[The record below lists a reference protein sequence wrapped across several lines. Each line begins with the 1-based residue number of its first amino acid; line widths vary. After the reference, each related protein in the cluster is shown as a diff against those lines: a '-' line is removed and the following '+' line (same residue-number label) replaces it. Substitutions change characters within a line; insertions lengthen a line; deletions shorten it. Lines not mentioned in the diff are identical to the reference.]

1 MKVFLN
7 THTIDYKL
15 QSTDAKLERASIA
28 KEAEG
33 YTVHETCS
41 NQFFK
46 QSRCTVDILLATP
59 ERSREVLYLGAGY
72 SVGCGIW
79 QQQKKDLDFILSP

>member
-15 QSTDAKLERASIA
+15 QSAGTKLERGAIA

-33 YTVHETCS
+33 YTVHEPVQISFLNSQGVRWIC
-41 NQFFK
+41 
-46 QSRCTVDILLATP
+46 
-59 ERSREVLYLGAGY
+59 
-72 SVGCGIW
+72 
-79 QQQKKDLDFILSP
+79 